1 MKLFPSLSSVVEF
14 IYFQSD
20 FCCRNISF
28 FFLCFIVLLEMTF
41 LMASVYRNSN
51 NVVRYFRNL
60 ETCDIT
66 VQ

>member
-20 FCCRNISF
+20 FCCKI
-28 FFLCFIVLLEMTF
+28 IVLLEMTF